1 MMIRVAGMA
10 GGAAMTEN
18 WIWVLVLAGAASLG
32 SAFGAVALS
41 GLGEHRLARL
51 LPALVSFS
59 TGVMLSTAFLDL
71 LPTALAGA
79 APRRALNLGLALAA
93 GILVFF
99 VLEKFIHSH
108 HSHEVAPG
116 ASAEDRATAIMVLA
130 GTSLHNF
137 IAGVLLAA
145 AVLVDIKTALVLFA
159 AILAHHIPQQ
169 VGDFS
174 VLLMTGYRRG
184 RALALT
190 VASSLA
196 LFVGGVIAFAL
207 LRHGRAAL
215 PFILVIASASLT
227 YVSLADLIPRLRGGE
242 GGIRS
247 LQVIV
252 LVAVGIG
259 VIYAILRLLPG

>member
-1 MMIRVAGMA
+1 
-10 GGAAMTEN
+10 MTAN
-18 WIWVLVLAGAASLG
+18 WFWVLVLSGAAALA
-32 SAFGAVALS
+32 SALGAVALS
-41 GLGEHRLARL
+41 GLGERRLARL

-59 TGVMLSTAFLDL
+59 TGVMLATACLDL
-71 LPTALAGA
+71 LPTAFAGVSP
-79 APRRALNLGLALAA
+79 PRASNLGLALAG

-99 VLEKFIHSH
+99 ALEKLIHWH
-108 HSHEVAPG
+108 HAHDIAPG
-116 ASAEDRATAIMVLA
+116 GAARAEDRATTAMVLA

-137 IAGVLLAA
+137 LAGVLLAA
-145 AVLVDIKTALVLFA
+145 AVLVNLKAALVLFA

-190 VASSLA
+190 VASSAA

-215 PFILVIASASLT
+215 PFILVIASASLI
-227 YVSLADLIPRLRGGE
+227 YVALADLIPRLRGG
-242 GGIRS
+242 GRGWRA
-247 LQVIV
+247 LGVIA
-252 LVAVGIG
+252 LVAIGIG
-259 VIYAILRLLPG
+259 VIYAVIRLLPG